1 MTTAIVNPTILLES
15 ANFTKML
22 DYCKERFAYIL
33 VDMPPL
39 ASVADALNTS
49 SVTVTAACWWSTAGM
64 PRKVVDNS
72 VQMLWRTET
81 PLLGIVLNR
90 ADVRGERRGV
100 PDRLQL
106 RVCDDHGPGTGA
118 GLSL

>member
-39 ASVADALNTS
+39 ASVADALNIARHCDG
-49 SVTVTAACWWSTAGM
+49 SVLVVHSGDAPPQVGGQLGANAVAHRDPAAGDRAQ
-64 PRKVVDNS
+64 PRRCA
-72 VQMLWRTET
+72 W
-81 PLLGIVLNR
+81 
-90 ADVRGERRGV
+90 
-100 PDRLQL
+100 
-106 RVCDDHGPGTGA
+106 
-118 GLSL
+118 

>member
-39 ASVADALNTS
+39 ASVADALNIARHCDG
-49 SVTVTAACWWSTAGM
+49 SVLVVHSGDAPASWWTTRCKCCGAPRPCCWGSCSTAPM
-64 PRKVVDNS
+64 CVVNGVMYLTVYSSGS
-72 VQMLWRTET
+72 VM
-81 PLLGIVLNR
+81 IM
-90 ADVRGERRGV
+90 A
-100 PDRLQL
+100 
-106 RVCDDHGPGTGA
+106 RVQVQG
-118 GLSL
+118 

>member
-72 VQMLWRTET
+72 VQML
-81 PLLGIVLNR
+81 
-90 ADVRGERRGV
+90 
-100 PDRLQL
+100 
-106 RVCDDHGPGTGA
+106 
-118 GLSL
+118 

>member
-33 VDMPPL
+33 VDM
-39 ASVADALNTS
+39 
-49 SVTVTAACWWSTAGM
+49 VTAACWWSTAGM

-72 VQMLWRTET
+72 VQMLWCTET
-81 PLLGIVLNR
+81 SLLGIVLNR
-90 ADVRGERRGV
+90 ADVRGERRGDLTV
-100 PDRLQL
+100 YSSGPVMIMA
-106 RVCDDHGPGTGA
+106 RVQVQG
-118 GLSL
+118 